1 MSDDEKIVHL
11 NVVKNDQ
18 TLEERGQQ
26 NVVDVLHEM
35 LEMAQQGVI
44 TEFAACSIDNEGNS
58 VIHVSSKDWLGAV
71 GLFETGKHI
80 FITQFAND
88 RE

>member
-1 MSDDEKIVHL
+1 
-11 NVVKNDQ
+11 
-18 TLEERGQQ
+18 
-26 NVVDVLHEM
+26 M

-44 TEFAACSIDNEGNS
+44 TEFAACSIDNEGDA

-80 FITQFAND
+80 FITQLNT
-88 RE
+88 

>member
-1 MSDDEKIVHL
+1 
-11 NVVKNDQ
+11 
-18 TLEERGQQ
+18 
-26 NVVDVLHEM
+26 
-35 LEMAQQGVI
+35 MAQQGVI

-80 FITQFAND
+80 FITQFASD

>member
-1 MSDDEKIVHL
+1 MNDNDDEKIVHL

-18 TLEERGQQ
+18 SLEERGQQ
-26 NVVDVLHEM
+26 SVVEVLQEM

-44 TEFAACSIDNEGNS
+44 TEFAACSIDNEGDA

-80 FITQFAND
+80 FITQLNT
-88 RE
+88 